1 MKGALMRSFDY
12 SRLYEKAWDT
22 DILNLVAKIHE
33 CKGRQDLFIR
43 QKPVELDRLALT
55 AKIQSTEASNKIEGI
70 VTTSTRMKQLFEEK
84 TTPRN
89 RNEDEIM
96 GYRDVLNTIHENNE
110 YIPIRSSY
118 ILQLHRDLLKRAG
131 YFYGGHFKTVQNYIN
146 ETKPDG
152 TVVTRFTP
160 VAPYD
165 TPDAV
170 DNLCNAYEQAIA
182 NEKIDSLILIP
193 TFICD
198 FLCIHPFN
206 DGNGRMSRLLTLL
219 LLYKNGYSVGKYISI
234 EKQIEKTKDQYYDTL
249 EASDTGWHEEE
260 NDPTPFIRYMLQVIL
275 ACYTEFEE
283 RVGLMSDTGNGS
295 KAYDIVKKYT
305 EGKIGK
311 FTGAE
316 VAAHCP
322 SIGRSSVLAAIKKL
336 TEEGHIIREGSGRST
351 FYVRADSK

>member
-1 MKGALMRSFDY
+1 MRSFDY
-12 SRLYEKAWDT
+12 SRLYDKVWDT

-43 QKPVELDRLALT
+43 QKPVELDRLVEI

-89 RNEDEIM
+89 RDEDEIM
-96 GYRDVLNTIHENNE
+96 GYRDVLHTIHESNE
-110 YIPIRSSY
+110 YIPIRPSY
-118 ILQLHRDLLKRAG
+118 ILQLHRDLFKRAG
-131 YFYGGHFKTVQNYIN
+131 FSYGGQFKNVQNYIN

-152 TVVTRFTP
+152 TVATRFIP
-160 VAPYD
+160 LAPYD
-165 TPDAV
+165 TPGAV
-170 DNLCNAYEQAIA
+170 ENLCNAYEQAIA

-234 EKQIEKTKDQYYDTL
+234 EKQIEKTKDRYYETL
-249 EASDTGWHEEE
+249 EESDVGWHEEE
-260 NDPTPFIRYMLQVIL
+260 NNPTPFIRYMLQAIL
-275 ACYTEFEE
+275 SCYTEFEE
-283 RVGLMSDTGNGS
+283 RVGLMRESRRGS
-295 KAYDIVKKYT
+295 TAYDIVKRYV
-305 EGKIGK
+305 EEKIGK
-311 FTGAE
+311 FTGAD
-316 VAAHCP
+316 VIAHCP
-322 SIGRSSVLAAIKKL
+322 SIGRSSALAALKKL
-336 TEEGHIIREGSGRST
+336 AEEGFIIREGLGRST
-351 FYVRADSK
+351 FYIRADSK